1 MKDEKNAA
9 WVCLIISGLTEV
21 IWAYFMKESHGF
33 TRLLPSVLMLAFLIL
48 GFVLLERAI
57 RQFGIGMSYAVF
69 TGIGIVG
76 STAVGIL
83 AFGESVSV
91 MKLISV
97 AVLLAGVVGLR
108 FCDEKEDVEL

>member
-1 MKDEKNAA
+1 MKNKSNAA
-9 WVCLIISGLTEV
+9 WICLIISGLTEI

-33 TRLLPSVLMLAFLIL
+33 TRLLPSILMLIFLII

-69 TGIGIVG
+69 TGIGIIG

-83 AFGESVSV
+83 AYGEGISVI
-91 MKLISV
+91 KILSV
-97 AVLLAGVVGLR
+97 AVLLAGVIGLR
-108 FCDEKEDVEL
+108 FCDEKEGKEQ

>member
-1 MKDEKNAA
+1 MKNEKNAA

-33 TRLLPSVLMLAFLIL
+33 TKLLPSILMLVFLAV

-76 STAVGIL
+76 STTVGIL
-83 AFGESVSV
+83 AFGEGVSV
-91 MKLISV
+91 MKIVSV
-97 AVLLAGVVGLR
+97 VILLAGVIGLR
-108 FCDEKEDVEL
+108 FCDEKEESES